1 MIIGLNEN
9 ENKIINNILKK
20 YEDNYDFFYYGSR
33 VKGNFRQGSDLDVMI
48 KSLDGN
54 QVHYRII
61 DELKGLFDV
70 SALNFIVNFVDY
82 YDIKNDF
89 YKNIENH
96 IVRADIHNDLSN
108 KIIILNGAS
117 SSGKTSI
124 IKEFIEL
131 YNGCFYMYSMDI
143 IHSFLP
149 EKYKIYSNH
158 KNLNKNYQNTLT
170 EENKKGFYFENSKKC
185 LMGEYA
191 KNISNDMINMLFTLA
206 LNNRN
211 VIVDYVLYGL
221 DDLKKIATKFRNI
234 DNVYIIRVF
243 CEDNELSRRELERS
257 DRIIGSAI
265 NSQKLI
271 DTKYN
276 DYVLNSTNKTPLAL
290 AKELLNFIENNKAKK
305 LKELYIKE
313 VEKN

>member
-9 ENKIINNILKK
+9 ENKIVNNILKK

-48 KSLDGN
+48 KSLDGK

-70 SALNFIVNFVDY
+70 SALSFIVNFVDY
-82 YDIKNDF
+82 YDIKDNF

-96 IVRADIHNDLSN
+96 IVRADIHNDLNN
-108 KIIILNGAS
+108 KIIILNGTS
-117 SSGKTSI
+117 SAGKSSI
-124 IKEFIEL
+124 IREFIEL
-131 YNGCFYMYSMDI
+131 YNGCFYNYSMDRV
-143 IHSFLP
+143 HSFLP
-149 EKYKIYSNH
+149 TKYRIYYNH
-158 KNLNKNYQNTLT
+158 KDLDKTCQNTLT
-170 EENKKGFYFENSKKC
+170 DENKKGFYFENSEKC

-191 KNISNDMINMLFTLA
+191 KNISNDMIDMLFTLT

-221 DDLKKIATKFRNI
+221 NDLKNIATKFRNI

-243 CEDNELSRRELERS
+243 CEDEELSKRELQRG
-257 DRIIGSAI
+257 DRVIGSAV

-276 DYVLNSTNKTPLAL
+276 DYVLNSTSKTPLEL
-290 AKELLNFIENNKAKK
+290 AKELLNFIENNKAKQ
-305 LKELYIKE
+305 LKELFFSIK
-313 VEKN
+313 

>member
-48 KSLDGN
+48 KSLDGK

-131 YNGCFYMYSMDI
+131 YNGCFYMYSMDR

-149 EKYKIYSNH
+149 TKYRIYDKY

-170 EENKKGFYFENSKKC
+170 EENKKGFYFENNEKC
-185 LMGEYA
+185 VMGEYA
-191 KNISNDMINMLFTLA
+191 KNISNDMIDMLFTLT

-211 VIVDYVLYGL
+211 VIVNYVLYGL
-221 DDLKKIATKFRNI
+221 NDLKSIATKFRNI
-234 DNVYIIRVF
+234 NNVYIMRVF
-243 CEDNELSRRELERS
+243 CEDNELSRRELERG

-276 DYVLNSTNKTPLAL
+276 DYVLNSTNKTPLEL
-290 AKELLNFIENNKAKK
+290 AKELLNFVENNKAVK
-305 LKELYIKE
+305 LKELYAKE
-313 VEKN
+313 VEIN